1 MTGNP
6 GTWIMPPLR
15 PSVYPGEIASGYL
28 GRVSR
33 MNGWRK
39 TEQALPELTA
49 WAKRVD
55 PSLAGAPPI
64 KVLATVAGYDTATF
78 IERHTLLPLTL
89 GLGLDAVHASE
100 TVDRRRALDLVL
112 SGGGQQSLNLCR
124 ACIEEQNGSDVG
136 PYWRREHQIP
146 GLHWC
151 TTHGQQLLYSHCDDS
166 RLESPAIYR
175 SYLAPI
181 PEEVFRAHWACEAI
195 HRYVG
200 ICMQLLEFFVPLD
213 AKEVSRT
220 ARARALELGVRA
232 ETEEGCGEPLSQ
244 FLKRHYVQ
252 SWLCS
257 VWGTAF
263 KPQPHIRSPKIDLI
277 VSGGSCNLPVTAY
290 AAVFA
295 AMYPTADA
303 AVEALLSRS
312 KQVAPDRAAGR
323 AAA

>member
-49 WAKRVD
+49 WARRHD
-55 PSLAGAPPI
+55 PSLTGAPPI

-89 GLGLDAVHASE
+89 GLGLDAMHASE

-146 GLHWC
+146 GLHGC
-151 TTHGQQLLYSHCDDS
+151 TTHGQQLLYSHCDAS
-166 RLESPAIYR
+166 HLESPASYR
-175 SYLAPI
+175 SYPAPI
-181 PEEVFRAHWACEAI
+181 HEEVFRAQSECEAI
-195 HRYVG
+195 HRYVE
-200 ICMQLLEFFVPLD
+200 ICMRLLEFFVPLD

-263 KPQPHIRSPKIDLI
+263 KPQPHIRAPKVDLI
-277 VSGGSCNLPVTAY
+277 ISGGSCNLPATAY

-295 AMYPTADA
+295 AMYPAADS

-312 KQVAPDRAAGR
+312 KQDEPVRATSR